1 MNDNSVIMKRTKT
14 CTYCGKEKSISEFS
28 KHRLSKD
35 GHAYQCKEC
44 NAKRSKAF
52 RASPSGV
59 YTQIKGRTNFYK
71 KNYNIRYKPVSVSR
85 EDFIEW
91 YKIQPQKC
99 VYCDIPEGKLE
110 LLNGP
115 HYNRVHRLTV
125 DCIDNEVGY
134 ALGNMV
140 LACNRCNFIKSNVF
154 TFEEM
159 KVIGSQFLKPKWE
172 AEINQTARDEK

>member
-1 MNDNSVIMKRTKT
+1 MVAVRTKT
-14 CTYCGKEKSISEFS
+14 CTKCGVEKPLSEFG

-35 GHAYQCKEC
+35 GHAYRCKEC
-44 NAKRSKAF
+44 ARKHS
-52 RASPSGV
+52 RAYSVTPAGI
-59 YTQIKGRTNFYK
+59 YNQIKGRTNFYK
-71 KNYNIRYKPVSVSR
+71 KNYNIRYKPVNVSR
-85 EDFIEW
+85 EEFMKW
-91 YKIQPQKC
+91 YEPQSKKC
-99 VYCDIPEGKLE
+99 VYCDIPEKKLKY
-110 LLNGP
+110 LSGP

-125 DCIDNEVGY
+125 DCIDNAVGY

-172 AEINQTARDEK
+172 AEINQTAKKDGDV